1 MMYGILTMST
11 GPILRR
17 SPDRH
22 TFQNSKYIERKAEEG
37 KTVDNDEN
45 VRAMSGFYEMVRA
58 REDQQEADPEWRKN
72 NLEWDLRT
80 SDRLCAKVQDTEYA
94 KKLYAALCNTDW
106 LRTEVIPL
114 LRQDPDKD
122 LWSCSWRYAGGIIAH
137 MREEG
142 DYIDWYCSGNEG
154 YIDPEVAEDLKQLG
168 WQGIDSD
175 GAWV

>member
-1 MMYGILTMST
+1 MTN
-11 GPILRR
+11 LRK
-17 SPDRH
+17 SPDRY
-22 TFQNSKYIERKAEEG
+22 TFQAEGYLKRCAEEG
-37 KTVDNDEN
+37 KDPNP
-45 VRAMSGFYEMVRA
+45 GYLQIYEDAKSCASKNEV
-58 REDQQEADPEWRKN
+58 DPEWQKD

-80 SDRLCAKVQDTEYA
+80 SEKVCAKVKDNEYA

-122 LWSCSWRYAGGIIAH
+122 LWHCSWRYAGGIVAD

-154 YIDPEVAEDLKQLG
+154 YIDPEVAEDLKELG
-168 WQGIDSD
+168 WQGIDD
-175 GAWV
+175 EGHWA

>member
-1 MMYGILTMST
+1 MST
-11 GPILRR
+11 GSTLRK
-17 SPDRH
+17 SPDRY
-22 TFQNSKYIERKAEEG
+22 TFQAEGYLKRCAEEG
-37 KTVDNDEN
+37 KEPNPSYLQMYEDARSREN
-45 VRAMSGFYEMVRA
+45 EV
-58 REDQQEADPEWRKN
+58 EADPAWRKN

-80 SDRLCAKVQDTEYA
+80 SDRLCAKVKDNEYA

-106 LRTEVIPL
+106 VRTEIIPL

-154 YIDPEVAEDLKQLG
+154 YIDPEVAADLKELG
-168 WQGIDSD
+168 WQGIDSE
-175 GAWV
+175 GVWA